1 MKIEKLK
8 ELKHADNNPR
18 LTKAYNKVHCLI
30 EALSTKEIPSEVLN
44 SINEAIKLLNSF
56 SGTEKELT
64 KAFNKK
70 YTSILALVKKELK
83 FVTKNHY
90 KTLWMVMGMSFGV
103 VFSVILGDSGN
114 IAIGIGLGTLLGII
128 VGTNLDKN
136 AKESG
141 NQLQIEDK
149 TC

>member
-1 MKIEKLK
+1 MNMEKLK
-8 ELKHADNNPR
+8 ELKNADSNPR
-18 LTKAYNKVHCLI
+18 LIKAYNKVHCLI
-30 EALSTKEIPSEVLN
+30 EALSAKEIPSEVLN
-44 SINEAIKLLNSF
+44 SINDAIKFLNSF

-70 YTSILALVKKELK
+70 YKSILTLVKKELK
-83 FVTKNHY
+83 LVPKNHY

-103 VFSVILGDSGN
+103 AFSVILNDSGN
-114 IAIGIGLGTLLGII
+114 LAIGIGLGTLLGIV

-136 AKESG
+136 AEEAG
-141 NQLQIEDK
+141 NQLEIEEK